1 MGTQPGWWDGG
12 ERRSRT
18 RLEAGGPLLSPTG
31 LLGSPAGGFQVKLLA
46 WWSLQRAL
54 STRLGKGTQEEARP
68 LPRTFSCMVVPREWG
83 DWISILRYIINSTNW
98 FRGAKGPATGFIDLL
113 GKITVHAFS
122 PESNCFASQSGQP
135 VPSHHHRPAGAS
147 DSWPNACLPLA
158 ASGSSA
164 LSYGVKPLCRALQRL
179 ASSGTVWESLS
190 TYCSDYLDRPSS
202 LNVKCS
208 LNTGK
213 CPSVLRVRI
222 VPVVITSRAR
232 PSSAARTQL
241 STRAVQPVTFPAAS
255 GQGAASGQEQPASSQ
270 GQPASRPLVQKEC
283 KGDSV

>member
-1 MGTQPGWWDGG
+1 MHFLIFVLRPQSMGTQPGWWDGG

-54 STRLGKGTQEEARP
+54 STRLGKGAQEEAQP

-122 PESNCFASQSGQP
+122 PETN
-135 VPSHHHRPAGAS
+135 
-147 DSWPNACLPLA
+147 CLPLRV
-158 ASGSSA
+158 ASLFLPTITG
-164 LSYGVKPLCRALQRL
+164 LQRHL
-179 ASSGTVWESLS
+179 TPGPMPAFPWLPVGPLHFPMEPSHWQSHACALLQGP
-190 TYCSDYLDRPSS
+190 RSS
-202 LNVKCS
+202 L
-208 LNTGK
+208 
-213 CPSVLRVRI
+213 
-222 VPVVITSRAR
+222 
-232 PSSAARTQL
+232 
-241 STRAVQPVTFPAAS
+241 
-255 GQGAASGQEQPASSQ
+255 
-270 GQPASRPLVQKEC
+270 
-283 KGDSV
+283 